1 MTNQVHRSISL
12 SNMPLTTMGGG
23 DGVHHYFGKGK
34 GHRFRRGVKEI
45 RQPLMR
51 WKGGGRV
58 IKFNLS
64 VVTTQHCIT
73 IKVII
78 MANVCRAKY
87 AKYCLFQIN
96 KIFIHPQPFNQHL
109 YNIYKYIS

>member
-1 MTNQVHRSISL
+1 MDHLNISHMTNQVHRSISL

-51 WKGGGRV
+51 WKGGEGD
-58 IKFNLS
+58 
-64 VVTTQHCIT
+64 
-73 IKVII
+73 KVQLGSSDHT
-78 MANVCRAKY
+78 A
-87 AKYCLFQIN
+87 
-96 KIFIHPQPFNQHL
+96 L
-109 YNIYKYIS
+109 YYHKGDNNG